1 MSITTATEL
10 WRMSATELAE
20 AIRFRQISSQ
30 EVIEAHLQRIDMVD
44 GSINAVVVVLTGQAV
59 EAARMADRA
68 VAAGADLGPFHGC
81 RSP

>member
-30 EVIEAHLQRIDMVD
+30 EVIEAHLQLDRY
-44 GSINAVVVVLTGQAV
+44 GQ
-59 EAARMADRA
+59 RLDQRGCRCADRA
-68 VAAGADLGPFHGC
+68 GG
-81 RSP
+81 